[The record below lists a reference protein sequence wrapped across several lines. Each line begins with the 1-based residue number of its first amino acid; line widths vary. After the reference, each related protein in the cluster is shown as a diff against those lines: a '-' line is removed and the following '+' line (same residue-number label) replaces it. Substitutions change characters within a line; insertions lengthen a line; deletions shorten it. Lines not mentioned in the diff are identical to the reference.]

1 MRWFSC
7 KRFCGNTV
15 VWMLNNKIFFFCQ
28 PLTKGYEF
36 EFRIYLPK
44 RHDFAIYGIGEF
56 DWTHP
61 LSVAFKFKRSR
72 AKVSIALFGWKIAV
86 RLGQTVVDEYD
97 AHRDIYFPYGELVDN
112 EWKAYQDKAMTI
124 PENYVEPQPEE
135 YKEFYSLKYLKIY
148 NEDYRNCPFGRVVE
162 FALPFQHYLKLAFNK
177 PFEYWEWLG
186 FNVDI
191 DFSKGLGILGKLTL
205 FKFDF
210 ITELSK
216 KGAKNV

>member
-15 VWMLNNKIFFFCQ
+15 VWLLNNRIFFFCQ
-28 PLTKGYEF
+28 PFPKGYEF

-56 DWTHP
+56 EWKHP

-72 AKVSIALFGWKIAV
+72 AKISIALFGWKIAV

-124 PENYVEPQPEE
+124 PENYVEPRPKE
-135 YKEFYSLKYLKIY
+135 YKEFYASKYLKIF

-162 FALPFQHYLKLAFNK
+162 FVFPFQHYLKFAFNK

-186 FNVDI
+186 FKLDI
-191 DFSKGLGILGKLTL
+191 DFSKGLGLFGKITL